1 MNSIT
6 YKLCKNKV
14 VKGMYETREEMQ
26 TMLDVFYAGNR
37 ITTEQYQELSTLL
50 DNKEAEKVAVTQ

>member
-1 MNSIT
+1 
-6 YKLCKNKV
+6 
-14 VKGMYETREEMQ
+14 MYETREEMQ

>member
-14 VKGMYETREEMQ
+14 EKGMYETREEMQ

-37 ITTEQYQELSTLL
+37 ITTEQYQELSLLL
-50 DNKEAEKVAVTQ
+50 DTKEVEKTAQLQ